1 VISSSLITS
10 SLNAPALS
18 DSLTN
23 KDCAGKRRRV
33 SSDQDS
39 FLPSSA
45 ASTFQTSHLIT
56 ITLSALRRQGIHAAI
71 STILL
76 HMQEDTSFSRLS
88 SVSNIFEI
96 SAITRLFFR
105 LADQGDL
112 MTNFQAFRFV
122 EGRGVK
128 DLQLSILLRS
138 RGRFA
143 LAQRPH
149 DKRVTNETQAARE
162 DSNLQASTTEPLHST
177 THITR
182 VPLSRCSCALTLV
195 QP

>member
-1 VISSSLITS
+1 
-10 SLNAPALS
+10 
-18 DSLTN
+18 
-23 KDCAGKRRRV
+23 
-33 SSDQDS
+33 
-39 FLPSSA
+39 
-45 ASTFQTSHLIT
+45 
-56 ITLSALRRQGIHAAI
+56 
-71 STILL
+71 
-76 HMQEDTSFSRLS
+76 MQEDTSFSRLS

-162 DSNLQASTTEPLHST
+162 DSNLQASTT
-177 THITR
+177 
-182 VPLSRCSCALTLV
+182 
-195 QP
+195 